1 MQLFKRNLAST
12 VRLLLKAIP
21 IVILLIVN
29 AHIFPGVRSAFA
41 GPIIETLKDYTFV
54 KFNDGS
60 LTTESPLDF
69 EGDQVILDAS
79 GKDYESFSS
88 LEDFTLSTSI
98 MTGAERANAPVGAQ
112 ESTQANL
119 RLNLIFDEGTPA
131 DYVESIYTDLNNQ
144 LGIGF
149 FNLTTHWNP
158 NATATNDGASS
169 AQGEP
174 LTLTYSFIPDGTL
187 MPFQFGGDTTCNSV
201 LQATLDSLYGSGNWQ
216 AEIASIFANEWAAKT
231 GNEYVF
237 EPNDDGATWP
247 SSPGVLGTRGDL
259 RIGGCAIDGNS
270 GTLAYNFFPNYGDM
284 KIEVTD
290 SFFNAGN
297 LTTGFHNVFSHE
309 HGHGAGILHVCPVN
323 LTKLMEPFV
332 TTAFIGVQH
341 DDIRAAQRHY
351 GDYNEAIGGGGN
363 DTSGQATNLGTPTDN
378 TPVPVMEVSID
389 DDGDDDWYRFTVA
402 ANKQVDVSVSPV
414 GLSYLSGPQ
423 NPNGSCSAGT
433 LTNSL
438 TVHNLG
444 FQIIDSDGTT
454 VLTTV
459 NSNGAG
465 LAETLTN
472 FSLGAA
478 GNKFIRIFGDSS
490 NDIQLYDLNFTVEVG
505 PTPTP
510 TVTPTNT
517 PIPPTPTHT
526 VTPTPLPPTPTPTV
540 TPTNTPIPPT
550 PTHTVTPTPLPP
562 TPTHT
567 VTPTNT
573 PIPPTPTPT
582 NTPPSISPTPTPT
595 PTIILLPLIYFNSSS
610 SGTTGEVATE
620 DDDILVPNPTSET
633 RLGFFDVDVSRD
645 LNSFLLLDDGSLL
658 LTTKENDS
666 LPGEGYPRLY

>member
-12 VRLLLKAIP
+12 SRILLKAIP

-41 GPIIETLKDYTFV
+41 GPIIEALKDYTFV

-60 LTTESPLDF
+60 LTTELPLNF
-69 EGDQVILDAS
+69 EGDPVIIDATRR
-79 GKDYESFSS
+79 DYDSTGSM
-88 LEDFTLSTSI
+88 EDFTLSTSI
-98 MTGAERANAPVGAQ
+98 TTGADRANAAVAAQ

-131 DYVESIYTDLNNQ
+131 DYVESIYTDLSNQ

-149 FNLTTHWNP
+149 FNLAIPWDP

-187 MPFQFGGDTTCNSV
+187 MPSQFGGDTTCNSV
-201 LQATLDSLYGSGNWQ
+201 LQATLDALYGPGNWQ

-231 GNEYVF
+231 GNQYLF

-247 SSPGVLGTRGDL
+247 SSPGILGTRGDL

-270 GTLAYNFFPNYGDM
+270 GTLAYNFFPNFGDM

-363 DTSGQATNLGTPTDN
+363 DSSGMATNLGTPVHN

-389 DDGDDDWYRFTVA
+389 DNGDQDWYRFTVA
-402 ANKQVDVSVSPV
+402 ANKQVDVTVSPV
-414 GLSYLSGPQ
+414 GSSYLSGPQ

-433 LTNSL
+433 QTNSL
-438 TVHNLG
+438 TVHDLG
-444 FQIIDSDGTT
+444 FEIIDSDGTT
-454 VLTTV
+454 VLATV
-459 NSNGAG
+459 NANVAG

-472 FSLGAA
+472 FPLGAA
-478 GNKFIRIFGDSS
+478 GNKFILIFGDSS

-510 TVTPTNT
+510 TNTPT
-517 PIPPTPTHT
+517 PIPPTPTPT

-540 TPTNTPIPPT
+540 TPTSTPIPPT
-550 PTHTVTPTPLPP
+550 PTPTVTNTPTPIPPTPTPTITPTPLPP
-562 TPTHT
+562 TPTAT
-567 VTPTNT
+567 ITTTP
-573 PIPPTPTPT
+573 
-582 NTPPSISPTPTPT
+582 ISPTPTPPAT
-595 PTIILLPLIYFNSSS
+595 LVLLPLVYASSS
-610 SGTTGEVATE
+610 SSVTAGEVAFKE
-620 DDDILVPNPTSET
+620 DNVLVRDPTSGS
-633 RLGFFDVDVSRD
+633 RPMIFDLAVSR
-645 LNSFLLLDDGSLL
+645 NINGYSLLDDGSIL
-658 LTTKENDS
+658 LT
-666 LPGEGYPRLY
+666 PR